1 MAAIERFE
9 DIRSWQL
16 ARRLA
21 HEIFLVTQREPVRYD
36 FSLKDQINKSMG
48 SIMDNIAEGFE
59 RDGNKEF
66 IQFLFISKASAGEA
80 RSQWYRMFDR
90 NYTSGAEYER
100 IMAELNQISYL
111 IKRLINYLKE
121 SEMKGS
127 KFRNRD

>member
-9 DIRSWQL
+9 DITSWQL

-21 HEIFLVTQREPVRYD
+21 HEIYLVTQREPARYD

-48 SIMDNIAEGFE
+48 SVMDNIAEGFE

-66 IQFLFISKASAGEA
+66 IQFLFVSKASAGEA
-80 RSQWYRMFDR
+80 RSQWYRMLDR
-90 NYTSGAEYER
+90 NYTSGEEYER
-100 IMAELNQISYL
+100 INAELQKISYL
-111 IKRLINYLKE
+111 IMKLINYLKK

-127 KFRNRD
+127 KFRSPP